1 MNKFAVALAT
11 VVALTLALFAVAA
24 AGAKDNSDGQT
35 VIDRWVAKVA
45 ERLGVSSDDLT
56 AAMQGAQFDLI
67 DEAVAAGNM
76 TQQQADQLKQ
86 YIQENGV
93 LFPHRPGH
101 GLRCRGANFTVEA
114 AAQVLGMEKDAL
126 IQALQSG
133 QSLLEVAQAQGMG
146 ADDFKAALLGQVR
159 SDLDQKV
166 AAGTLTQSQADR
178 IYQGFESRIDRIV
191 NFQPDP
197 DRHPCRPHQRG
208 ASGDASVAPAA
219 VGF

>member
-1 MNKFAVALAT
+1 MNKFTVALAA
-11 VVALTLALFAVAA
+11 VIALTLALFAVAA
-24 AGAKDNSDGQT
+24 AGAQDNSDGQT
-35 VIDRWVAKVA
+35 LMDRWVAKVA
-45 ERLGVSSDDLT
+45 ERLGVSSDELT

-67 DEAVAAGNM
+67 DEAVAAGNI
-76 TQQQADQLKQ
+76 TQEQADQLKQ

-93 LFPHRPGH
+93 PFPRRPGH
-101 GLRCRGANFTVEA
+101 GLRCRAANFTVEA

-146 ADDFKAALLGQVR
+146 ADDFKAALLDQVK

-166 AAGTLTQSQADR
+166 AAGMLTQSQADR

-191 NFQPDP
+191 NFHSDA
-197 DRHPCRPHQRG
+197 DRSPCRPHQ
-208 ASGDASVAPAA
+208 AAAPAMLMLP
-219 VGF
+219 